1 MLLSCRSFILQAE
14 LLGELQLSFVLFV
27 SLASLRGFR
36 HWQALSALLCR
47 CGDALATDPALFTA
61 FIRVSPGVNLLPLW
75 PECKTFLRSI
85 VNMKIVL
92 YFRPG

>member
-1 MLLSCRSFILQAE
+1 MQTE

-27 SLASLRGFR
+27 SLSSLRGFR

-61 FIRVSPGVNLLPLW
+61 FIRVSAGVIYVGIYRDL
-75 PECKTFLRSI
+75 
-85 VNMKIVL
+85 
-92 YFRPG
+92 